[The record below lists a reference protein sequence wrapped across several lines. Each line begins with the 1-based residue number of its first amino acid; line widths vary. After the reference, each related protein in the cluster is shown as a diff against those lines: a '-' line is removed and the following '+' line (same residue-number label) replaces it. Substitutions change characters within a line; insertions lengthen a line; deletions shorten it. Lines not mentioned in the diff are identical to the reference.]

1 MKKIILI
8 SLMAVSLFTLSACG
22 NKRVESDRLDYTV
35 LEELGTKEI
44 TIDFWTGFKEYDN
57 RDNNDILRDLAADFK
72 EIYPNITVNVKGYDT
87 YNDLTDAVTKA
98 LASNDN
104 PALVQTYPD
113 HVAGYNS
120 SNSVLPLDNFIES
133 EKWGLTSDDIED
145 FVSAYYNEGKIYGD
159 GLMYSLPFNKSS
171 EVLFYNKDVFT
182 AAGVDFPD
190 ADGWTWAEYEA
201 AAEKLLKYAQDNNVE
216 GFKTVGLH
224 DSSPNLFPTI
234 VRQWGGETTKA
245 NSAGTGGEYLF
256 NSQAAIDGLEYFKT
270 LNDSQYLSNAQV
282 TYGTNI
288 YGSNLFKNGLIYIS
302 IGSTA
307 GVKYQLPSSS
317 YVCSSSDIGN
327 VPGCTEENVASKEP
341 IETQT
346 FEVGVSRLPQ
356 HDADENGAVISQG
369 TNVSILSKNTTDEQR
384 LASWLFLK
392 YITDTEAQ
400 TTFCLENGGYFP
412 VRNSSV
418 ESDLYQ
424 EFLTDDHSD
433 NAVNALLSET
443 TKIGVMQKDLYFVDE
458 AFPGSSSA
466 RTYYT
471 NIINAVF
478 ANTKTAKDA
487 LQAAFDELSR

>member
-1 MKKIILI
+1 MKKILLV
-8 SLMAVSLFTLSACG
+8 SLLAVSLFTLTACG

-35 LEELGTKEI
+35 LEELGTQEI

-57 RDNNDILRDLAADFK
+57 RDNNDILRDLAAEFK
-72 EIYPNITVNVKGYDT
+72 EIYPNITINVKGYDT
-87 YNDLTDAVTKA
+87 YNDLTDAVTKS

-113 HVAGYNS
+113 HIAGYNS
-120 SNSVLPLDNFIES
+120 SNSVLPLDKFIES
-133 EKWGLTSDDIED
+133 EKWGLSTDDIQD
-145 FVSAYYNEGKIYGD
+145 FVSTYYNEGKIYGD

-171 EVLFYNKDVFT
+171 EALFYNVDAFI
-182 AAGVDFPD
+182 AAGVELPTE
-190 ADGWTWAEYEA
+190 DGWTWAEYEA
-201 AAEKLLKYAQDNNVE
+201 AAEKLLKYATDNGVE

-224 DSSPNLFPTI
+224 DSIPNLFPTI
-234 VRQWGGETTKA
+234 VRQWGGETTSA
-245 NSAGTGGEYLF
+245 NSTGTNGEYLF
-256 NSQAAIDGLEYFKT
+256 NSQSTIDGLEYFKT
-270 LNDSQYLSNAQV
+270 LNDKQYLSNAQV

-288 YGSNLFKNGLIYIS
+288 YGSNLFKNGLIYMS

-307 GVKYQLPSSS
+307 GAKYQLPSAS
-317 YVCSSSDIGN
+317 YTCSSSDVSN
-327 VPGCTEENVASKEP
+327 VPGCSAAGDVV
-341 IETQT
+341 ETQT
-346 FEVGVSRLPQ
+346 FEVGVTRLPQ
-356 HDADENGAVISQG
+356 NDVDETGAVISQG
-369 TNVSILSKNTTDEQR
+369 TNVSILAKNTTDQER

-412 VRNSSV
+412 VRTSSV
-418 ESDLYQ
+418 ESELYQ
-424 EFLTDDHSD
+424 EFLTGDHSD

-471 NIINAVF
+471 DIINAVF